1 MTTRLRTG
9 LAILVALLLAALVAG
24 VVLYRQNDDL
34 TRTQELASAER
45 TATKEAS
52 RIAVAMT
59 SYDYR
64 TVDKDFA
71 WIDQD
76 GTAQFQDT
84 FSESTKPIRQLITRT
99 RATATGKVSDA
110 AGTAE
115 DADHVEVLLFVDQV
129 LKRAGDRK
137 SSVDSNRVVMEMV
150 HQRGRWLVDD
160 VELR

>member
-1 MTTRLRTG
+1 MSRGLRAG
-9 LAILVALLLAALVAG
+9 LVVLVALLLAAVVAV
-24 VVLYRQNDDL
+24 VVLWRQNDDL
-34 TRTQELASAER
+34 SRSQGLASAESA
-45 TATKEAS
+45 ATREAS
-52 RIAVAMT
+52 RIAVSMT

-64 TVDKDFA
+64 TVEKDFA

-76 GTAQFQDT
+76 GTARFQDT
-84 FSESTKPIRQLITRT
+84 FSQSTKPIRQLITRT

-129 LKRAGDRK
+129 LERAGDER
-137 SSVDSNRVVMEMV
+137 SSVDSNRVVMQMV
-150 HQRGRWLVDD
+150 RRGGRWLVDD